1 MLNKQNKI
9 HIVQIIPTLG
19 FGGAE
24 RLVVDLA
31 NQLVEDNFTCS
42 IITFFDNV
50 PLASQLDK
58 RVKLILVEK
67 KKKLSFG
74 LIKDLVNT
82 LQSIGADIVH
92 THLFGAD
99 FWGSMAAKKLGLP
112 VIATEHSL
120 CKNESFLKNKL
131 KHCNKKNIDKFVSVS
146 EIVKQDLQKCLR
158 IVKEKVVVINPGIDL
173 SKFLS
178 IPNKKVTGQIN
189 FLLLGRLEK
198 EKNFALALEALS
210 KHQDKNWHCRIV
222 GKGSFTNDLKSLVDR
237 LGMKDKIEFVSFT
250 FDVVSEYNK
259 TDVLLLPSLYE
270 GFGLVALEAMTSAR
284 VIISTQVGILPEVIV
299 DKKNGILC
307 ADNSLKSFT
316 ECLSWIFDN
325 QEKLSKL
332 GAEARKSV
340 ENKFS
345 LVEMKN
351 KYKQVYLNLLDKS

>member
-1 MLNKQNKI
+1 M
-9 HIVQIIPTLG
+9 
-19 FGGAE
+19 
-24 RLVVDLA
+24 
-31 NQLVEDNFTCS
+31 
-42 IITFFDNV
+42 
-50 PLASQLDK
+50 
-58 RVKLILVEK
+58 
-67 KKKLSFG
+67 
-74 LIKDLVNT
+74 
-82 LQSIGADIVH
+82 
-92 THLFGAD
+92 
-99 FWGSMAAKKLGLP
+99 
-112 VIATEHSL
+112 
-120 CKNESFLKNKL
+120 
-131 KHCNKKNIDKFVSVS
+131 
-146 EIVKQDLQKCLR
+146 
-158 IVKEKVVVINPGIDL
+158 
-173 SKFLS
+173 
-178 IPNKKVTGQIN
+178 
-189 FLLLGRLEK
+189 
-198 EKNFALALEALS
+198 
-210 KHQDKNWHCRIV
+210 